1 MKKLLLPIMILI
13 ALVIGSTSCSS
24 IDTRS
29 KGKQSGLYPGVKAGK
44 EAYEKADGITENS
57 TAIIDLPFSFALDTV
72 LLPLDLLGVTSKGE
86 KGKADKPVE
95 PEAPQSKP
103 APQP

>member
-1 MKKLLLPIMILI
+1 MKKLLLPITVMTILVVG
-13 ALVIGSTSCSS
+13 AASCSS
-24 IDTRS
+24 INARS

-72 LLPLDLLGVTSKGE
+72 LLPLDLLGVISKGKE
-86 KGKADKPVE
+86 DNATV
-95 PEAPQSKP
+95 PELPK
-103 APQP
+103 